1 LELFHGIIAVLRF
14 SFLMLSASKN
24 FGIDS
29 VSSNCYIIF
38 SSRVVARDRGGIPG
52 RSAMALLLWP
62 AML

>member
-1 LELFHGIIAVLRF
+1 MELLLFLRF
-14 SFLMLSASKN
+14 SFLMLGASKN

-38 SSRVVARDRGGIPG
+38 SSRVVVARDRRGIPG

>member
-1 LELFHGIIAVLRF
+1 MELLLFLRF
-14 SFLMLSASKN
+14 SFLMFSASRN

-38 SSRVVARDRGGIPG
+38 SLRVVARDRRGIPG
-52 RSAMALLLWP
+52 RSAMALVLWP

>member
-1 LELFHGIIAVLRF
+1 MELLLFLRF
-14 SFLMLSASKN
+14 SFLMFSASKN
-24 FGIDS
+24 FDIDS

-38 SSRVVARDRGGIPG
+38 SSGVVARDRRGIPG